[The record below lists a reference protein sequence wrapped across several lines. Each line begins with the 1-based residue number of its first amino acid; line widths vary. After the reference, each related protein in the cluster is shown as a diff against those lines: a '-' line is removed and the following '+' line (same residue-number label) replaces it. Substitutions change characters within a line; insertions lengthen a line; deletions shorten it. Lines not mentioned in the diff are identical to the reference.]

1 MPTKR
6 RKKGKELRNKKL
18 HVVKSVCEIVVYSSG
33 PARPSRA
40 GVLVYT
46 HVNGI
51 HEGTA
56 AGAALYT
63 VCSQTPLR
71 IPRTFE
77 TATTNGG
84 RGAENFRERVTRR
97 EVSSGGE
104 KNAAEEGEEEGDVP
118 ETPRL
123 AQRAAGACRHDGY

>member
-1 MPTKR
+1 MIMFAQKDVPTKR

-33 PARPSRA
+33 PALALA

-63 VCSQTPLR
+63 V
-71 IPRTFE
+71 
-77 TATTNGG
+77 
-84 RGAENFRERVTRR
+84 
-97 EVSSGGE
+97 
-104 KNAAEEGEEEGDVP
+104 
-118 ETPRL
+118 
-123 AQRAAGACRHDGY
+123 